1 MSLKMNKK
9 TYMDLIDQD
18 LDLLNK
24 NCSDTPERDHIKLIL
39 CKSIEFYYPPKKK
52 DGKITDR
59 IKTYED
65 ACEEL
70 DETPLE
76 EKELTDLGFTTDEI
90 NYRKLKTVT
99 KALNEGWVPD
109 WTNDKQ
115 QKWYPYFR
123 LSSGVFVF
131 HDTDYYCSNAYAG
144 HGSRLCFPS
153 DELAT
158 YAGKQFSEIYKGFM
172 F

>member
-1 MSLKMNKK
+1 MKK
-9 TYMDLIDQD
+9 TVNIEESTARSMY
-18 LDLLNK
+18 K
-24 NCSDTPERDHIKLIL
+24 TASPEWKMALEETFG
-39 CKSIEFYYPPKKK
+39 KVFFS
-52 DGKITDR
+52 GKITDR

-65 ACEEL
+65 ACSEL
-70 DETPLE
+70 GETPLNE
-76 EKELTDLGFTTDEI
+76 SELLSAGFTIDEI

-131 HDTDYYCSNAYAG
+131 YGTICHYSNAGAG
-144 HGSRLCFPS
+144 YGSRLCFS
-153 DELAT
+153 NDELAT
-158 YAGKQFSEIYKGFM
+158 YAGKQFPEIYKGFM

>member
-1 MSLKMNKK
+1 MKK
-9 TYMDLIDQD
+9 TVNIEESTARSMY
-18 LDLLNK
+18 K
-24 NCSDTPERDHIKLIL
+24 TASPEWKMALEETFG
-39 CKSIEFYYPPKKK
+39 KVFFS
-52 DGKITDR
+52 GKITDR

-65 ACEEL
+65 ACSEL
-70 DETPLE
+70 GETPLNE
-76 EKELTDLGFTTDEI
+76 SELLSAGFTIDEI

>member
-1 MSLKMNKK
+1 METLEVIKISKSNARKLYSTMPEFKS
-9 TYMDLIDQD
+9 TLE
-18 LDLLNK
+18 
-24 NCSDTPERDHIKLIL
+24 DTFG
-39 CKSIEFYYPPKKK
+39 KSFFS
-52 DGKITDR
+52 GKITDR
-59 IKTYED
+59 IKSYDD

-70 DETPLE
+70 GETPLNE
-76 EKELTDLGFTTDEI
+76 QALKNLGFTTDEI

-109 WTNDKQ
+109 WTNSNEN
-115 QKWYPYFR
+115 KWQPYFQ
-123 LSSGVFVF
+123 LSSGGFVF
-131 HDTDYYCSNAYAG
+131 YDAYYGYSYGNAGY
-144 HGSRLCFPS
+144 GSRLCFKS